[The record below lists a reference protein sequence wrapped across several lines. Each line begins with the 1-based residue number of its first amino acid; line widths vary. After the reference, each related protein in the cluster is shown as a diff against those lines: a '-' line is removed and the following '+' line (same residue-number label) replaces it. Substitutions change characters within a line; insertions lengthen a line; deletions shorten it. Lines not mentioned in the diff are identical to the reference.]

1 MVSDDES
8 LEDTVV
14 VLVVEVELS
23 VLGDVVVM
31 FVVVS

>member
-14 VLVVEVELS
+14 ELVVEVELS